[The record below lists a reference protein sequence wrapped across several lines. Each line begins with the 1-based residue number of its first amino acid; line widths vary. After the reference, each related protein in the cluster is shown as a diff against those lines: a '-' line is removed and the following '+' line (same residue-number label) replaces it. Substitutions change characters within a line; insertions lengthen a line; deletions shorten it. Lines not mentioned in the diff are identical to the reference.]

1 MAPPKRKV
9 NAVEDAA
16 APPAKRRRRS
26 TLNENSKKVIEQT
39 AASSRPS
46 RISLAAANTPRSL
59 RSSTDG
65 AITPTSTTKKG
76 TKTPINGSATKS
88 TTKISSAK
96 GRKKGKKAVKATS
109 SQGDENPVA
118 NVRYQANLSID
129 VPTQSG
135 PEVAEEPE
143 EKHPEAPSYWLMK
156 AEPDSR
162 VEKGKDIKFSIDDL
176 KAATAPEG
184 WDGVRNYVAR
194 NNMRLRMKG
203 DMAFF
208 YHSNCKVP
216 GIAGIMEIVQEHSV
230 DESAFDPEHPYY
242 DEKSDREKPKWC
254 LVHVE
259 FRQKFVEII
268 KLKELQ
274 RNAKEGGVLEN
285 MQVLKQSRLSVSKV
299 TKEEWIFITSLVDV
313 EEVATDSVQHQP
325 QIAA

>member
-1 MAPPKRKV
+1 
-9 NAVEDAA
+9 
-16 APPAKRRRRS
+16 
-26 TLNENSKKVIEQT
+26 
-39 AASSRPS
+39 
-46 RISLAAANTPRSL
+46 
-59 RSSTDG
+59 
-65 AITPTSTTKKG
+65 
-76 TKTPINGSATKS
+76 
-88 TTKISSAK
+88 
-96 GRKKGKKAVKATS
+96 
-109 SQGDENPVA
+109 
-118 NVRYQANLSID
+118 
-129 VPTQSG
+129 
-135 PEVAEEPE
+135 
-143 EKHPEAPSYWLMK
+143 
-156 AEPDSR
+156 
-162 VEKGKDIKFSIDDL
+162 
-176 KAATAPEG
+176 
-184 WDGVRNYVAR
+184 
-194 NNMRLRMKG
+194 MRLMMKG

-230 DESAFDPEHPYY
+230 DGKFSFSAQAAQANLVPESAFDPEHPYY

-313 EEVATDSVQHQP
+313 EEVATASVQHQP